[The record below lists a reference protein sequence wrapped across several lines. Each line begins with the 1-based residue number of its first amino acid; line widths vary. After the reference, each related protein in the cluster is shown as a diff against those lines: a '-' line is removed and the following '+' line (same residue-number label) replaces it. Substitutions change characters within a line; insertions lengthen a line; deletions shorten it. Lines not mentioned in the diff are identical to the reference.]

1 LLQQRWPTP
10 PLMPTLAVQAVF
22 TAGFFTAYAAAA
34 GDLVPPPSP
43 GFWVAVA
50 WAVAAG
56 IGSYGVYYLVTT
68 RDGAGRAST
77 LLYLTPAATA
87 LWAAPM
93 LGQPLGTATVLGLL
107 VSAPAV
113 VLLRTPQPTAPARA
127 VTQPAPRC
135 TAQA

>member
-1 LLQQRWPTP
+1 
-10 PLMPTLAVQAVF
+10 VF
-22 TAGFFTAYAAAA
+22 TAGFFTAYTAAA
-34 GDLVPPPSP
+34 GDLTPPPST
-43 GFWVAVA
+43 GFWMAVA
-50 WAVAAG
+50 WGVAAG
-56 IGSYGVYYLVTT
+56 IGSYSCYYLVTT

-93 LGQPLGTATVLGLL
+93 LGQPLGAATVLGLL